1 MRCDVHKGKL
11 RGEEGYQ
18 IKSFLNLNVEEDGR
32 RILEW
37 VPTGLL
43 SLKWGLW
50 YMINV
55 HAQFS
60 NILYM
65 FWAARGHRP
74 AVAGIPK
81 IMPAM
86 AGILKAT

>member
-11 RGEEGYQ
+11 RSEEGYQ

-60 NILYM
+60 NILYIPN
-65 FWAARGHRP
+65 RYSCIEGL
-74 AVAGIPK
+74 GIRL
-81 IMPAM
+81 
-86 AGILKAT
+86 GLSGYS